1 MNEENEN
8 QPAPLETESAL
19 PEQRH
24 HRPRRRYPRRR
35 YRDRGDRLGR
45 DNSGESP
52 NSSSA
57 IVDPVNADAGVETLD
72 RQPREGV
79 EGSVENGEQA
89 QAEPE
94 FGEGIIEISG
104 KGFGFLRDPKRNFVQ
119 TPQDIFVTPE
129 IVRRFALRDGMW
141 IYGETR
147 RGSRGP
153 QLVKLLRIN
162 GDEPTKYQGLRP
174 FEELTTSNP
183 DKRIK
188 LETVP
193 DRYTTRIMDL
203 MTPLGM
209 GQRGLIVATPRT
221 GKTTLLHHIAD
232 AVAKNHPE
240 MILIIL
246 LVDERPEEVT
256 DFRRSHPTAQLMA
269 SSNDSDIKSHTRISQ
284 LAIERAKRLVE
295 AGKHVFIRPL
305 TSFCPER
312 AAKNSCCNRGN
323 WKRSISFAAA
333 SPVTNRRKPFNV
345 F

>member
-24 HRPRRRYPRRR
+24 HRPRRRFPRRR
-35 YRDRGDRLGR
+35 YRGDRFRR
-45 DNSGESP
+45 DNSEESP
-52 NSSSA
+52 NSS
-57 IVDPVNADAGVETLD
+57 PTNADNADGCRSRDARSARLGSGREAAEGGSETSEPV
-72 RQPREGV
+72 Q
-79 EGSVENGEQA
+79 S
-89 QAEPE
+89 EPE

-141 IYGETR
+141 INGEIR

-153 QLVKLLRIN
+153 QLTKLLTIN
-162 GDEPTKYQGLRP
+162 GEEPAKYQGLRP
-174 FEELTTSNP
+174 FEELTTINP
-183 DKRIK
+183 NKRIK

-209 GQRGLIVATPRT
+209 GQRGLIVAPPRT

-240 MILIIL
+240 MEL
-246 LVDERPEEVT
+246 DY
-256 DFRRSHPTAQLMA
+256 
-269 SSNDSDIKSHTRISQ
+269 SSGR
-284 LAIERAKRLVE
+284 
-295 AGKHVFIRPL
+295 
-305 TSFCPER
+305 
-312 AAKNSCCNRGN
+312 
-323 WKRSISFAAA
+323 
-333 SPVTNRRKPFNV
+333 
-345 F
+345 